1 MERERYRDA
10 AQGPAQGVVS
20 AMPAIHINDEMK
32 MSASDA
38 SYTLRFSVAILRDIP
53 NAWILPSFP
62 PFIYSLECQTP
73 IDNVLLASDV
83 PLDLLDVEKNSAVVS
98 YSTCDPEVSYIKYP
112 CILYAVT
119 SSYGIS
125 SGW

>member
-1 MERERYRDA
+1 MDFA
-10 AQGPAQGVVS
+10 
-20 AMPAIHINDEMK
+20 
-32 MSASDA
+32 
-38 SYTLRFSVAILRDIP
+38 FIP
-53 NAWILPSFP
+53 L
-62 PFIYSLECQTP
+62 FIYSLECQTP